1 MGLFCCCFDNR
12 REARC
17 RFLFLL
23 HLRSHHVLS
32 EVLVQQDAVI
42 DSSSAAAS
50 GSVPAAAET
59 RTVGARLACQTSTVK
74 RGLIPPFVAG
84 AHAPWC
90 FVFVIS
96 TSGPLIAVVR
106 LIELGEVGLVDV
118 GEGCVAG
125 VNPRPWLSPTP
136 LTSGLGPPCCA
147 QSRSS
152 SCPCPFSCLTLLHRL
167 DVTLRS
173 RYVVIKPSL
182 VSVELNKLT

>member
-118 GEGCVAG
+118 GEVCVALFATR
-125 VNPRPWLSPTP
+125 VQT
-136 LTSGLGPPCCA
+136 T
-147 QSRSS
+147 SRSTQVAAS
-152 SCPCPFSCLTLLHRL
+152 IRLRLVPGRLVPTLQPLNLRILAHVHVLLQAASVRHRKH
-167 DVTLRS
+167 D
-173 RYVVIKPSL
+173 
-182 VSVELNKLT
+182 EH